1 MSKGQQGTSDERVEE
16 NKEEMQQKERGG
28 MEGEGG
34 SLALETNKEGR
45 TYESYVMLIFIFWK
59 GSKLPNAAHFDR
71 NLPEGTFSS
80 LSWKIYVTLYSLVM
94 LFSLAGGKTGV
105 NSIAVLE
112 YVPKFA

>member
-45 TYESYVMLIFIFWK
+45 TYESYVMLIFIF
-59 GSKLPNAAHFDR
+59 
-71 NLPEGTFSS
+71 
-80 LSWKIYVTLYSLVM
+80 
-94 LFSLAGGKTGV
+94 
-105 NSIAVLE
+105 
-112 YVPKFA
+112 